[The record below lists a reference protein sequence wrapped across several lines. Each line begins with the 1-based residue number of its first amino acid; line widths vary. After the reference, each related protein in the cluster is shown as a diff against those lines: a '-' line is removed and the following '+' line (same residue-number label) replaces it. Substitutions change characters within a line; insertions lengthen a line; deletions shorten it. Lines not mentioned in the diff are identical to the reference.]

1 MAHHNLDL
9 LDKKILRLIAGDAR
23 IPFLE
28 VARSCNV
35 SGAAI
40 HQRIQKLTNLGILK
54 GSQFIVDPE
63 KVGYE
68 TCAYIGLYLQ
78 NPAKFDD
85 VVEELKKIPEV
96 VECHYTTGGFDMFIK
111 IYARNNHHLLNI
123 IHDKLQPLGLS
134 RSETVISFNAAINR
148 QIPISELPVEDEYD
162 EVEEGDDADVV
173 AE

>member
-68 TCAYIGLYLQ
+68 TCAYIGLCLQ

-148 QIPISELPVEDEYD
+148 QIPISELPVEEDFDDEQ
-162 EVEEGDDADVV
+162 EEVVEE
-173 AE
+173 